1 MVSEIYPSRGDDSIK
16 LIASYNEILYT
27 NIILQI
33 NEKKCQFVKNITY
46 KEREYMSKTINFLNK
61 VAFAIVTILVLISTA
76 AVVRAE
82 EDNIDLSGLK
92 KELVLYNADGD
103 IDGDGVEDLW
113 VGFRYDSDDYD
124 SYLEV
129 TYNGK
134 TLSSLLDEG
143 YIVEYKLYAQSTS
156 GSSWGQWTALT
167 NNDIKDNIINLSYF
181 LYGDNLCEFR
191 ISSNTGNLISLSD
204 RIICSPFNITF
215 PINISSKPYIYDSNS
230 LDGQSIKFS
239 IKYNDCLNLID
250 TNKSASINMEFM
262 YGDGIIDNKVP
273 FFSTNLEYT
282 NYSENITIN
291 DENYTW
297 NYSIITFCCN
307 LAHCDLTN
315 TDYASSKIGYSFTL
329 QNLIGTYY
337 NVEPCEFTFRS
348 ISYKDTSLNPQKKL
362 VINNHENRLEVDETT
377 QLSTEVLSDE
387 ISTDGLIW
395 VSSDENIAK
404 VDENGVV
411 TATGLGRAYIYA
423 TKEDTIELYDY
434 CIVDVVENIPVS
446 NISLD
451 VSTLALK
458 TGEEHQFIPT
468 VEPENALDK
477 TVTWTSSDETIVA
490 VNENGLVTAKSAGT
504 AVITATSNYDKSI
517 SISCTVTVTDPISKV
532 KSITITG
539 IPKVIKY
546 NSSFRLTAIIAPS
559 DAMNNKITW
568 KSSNTK
574 YAAIDSRGNVTI
586 KPAGAGKLVKIT
598 AKAQD
603 GSGVSKTV
611 TLKIRPNTVK
621 VTKLKIKP
629 SKTTVTAGKSVKL
642 TAVVTPSNASNK
654 KVTWKSSNTK
664 YATVNSK
671 GVVVTKKAG
680 KGKTVKITAISKDNS
695 KVKATVI
702 IKIKK

>member
-1 MVSEIYPSRGDDSIK
+1 
-16 LIASYNEILYT
+16 
-27 NIILQI
+27 
-33 NEKKCQFVKNITY
+33 
-46 KEREYMSKTINFLNK
+46 MSKTINFLNK

-76 AVVRAE
+76 TVVRAE

-143 YIVEYKLYAQSTS
+143 YIVEYKSYAQSTS

-167 NNDIKDNIINLSYF
+167 NNDIKNNIINLSYF

-215 PINISSKPYIYDSNS
+215 PINISSEPYIYDSNN

-239 IKYNDCLNLID
+239 VKYNDCLNLID
-250 TNKSASINMEFM
+250 ANKSASINMEFM
-262 YGDGIIDNKVP
+262 YGDGIIDDKVP
-273 FFSTNLEYT
+273 FFPTNLEYT
-282 NYSENITIN
+282 NYSENITI
-291 DENYTW
+291 DGENYTW
-297 NYSIITFCCN
+297 NYSIITFYCN

-315 TDYASSKIGYSFTL
+315 TDYDSSKIGYSFTL

-377 QLSTEVLSDE
+377 QLSTKVLSDE
-387 ISTDGLIW
+387 ISTDGLMW
-395 VSSDENIAK
+395 VSSDDNIAK
-404 VDENGVV
+404 VDENGIV

-434 CIVDVVENIPVS
+434 CIVDVVENIPIS

-458 TGEEHQFIPT
+458 TGDEHQFIPT
-468 VEPENALDK
+468 VEPENALDR
-477 TVTWTSSDETIVA
+477 TVTWTSSDETIA
-490 VNENGLVTAKSAGT
+490 TVNENGLVTAKSAGT
-504 AVITATSNYDKSI
+504 VVITATSNYDPTI
-517 SISCTVTVTDPISKV
+517 SSTCHIIVTDPIYKV

-539 IPKVIKY
+539 MPKTIKP
-546 NSSFRLTAIIAPS
+546 NSNFTLTAI
-559 DAMNNKITW
+559 
-568 KSSNTK
+568 
-574 YAAIDSRGNVTI
+574 V
-586 KPAGAGKLVKIT
+586 L
-598 AKAQD
+598 
-603 GSGVSKTV
+603 
-611 TLKIRPNTVK
+611 
-621 VTKLKIKP
+621 
-629 SKTTVTAGKSVKL
+629 
-642 TAVVTPSNASNK
+642 PSNATNN
-654 KVTWKSSNTK
+654 KVTWQSSNTK
-664 YATVNSK
+664 YATVNSRGSVSIK
-671 GVVVTKKAG
+671 SAGAGKTVKITATAKDGSNVKKTVTLKISKIPVKKITLKVSSTKVIAGKSIKIKATVSPSNATTKKLKWSSSNTKYATVTSSGVVKTKKAG
-680 KGKTVKITAISKDNS
+680 KGKTVTITAVSKDNGKIKGS
-695 KVKATVI
+695 VK
-702 IKIKK
+702 IKIK

>member
-1 MVSEIYPSRGDDSIK
+1 
-16 LIASYNEILYT
+16 
-27 NIILQI
+27 
-33 NEKKCQFVKNITY
+33 
-46 KEREYMSKTINFLNK
+46 MSKTINFLNK

-76 AVVRAE
+76 TVVRAE

-143 YIVEYKLYAQSTS
+143 YIVEYRSFRQSIS
-156 GSSWGQWTALT
+156 GISWGDWIDLKNT
-167 NNDIKDNIINLSYF
+167 DIKNNIIDLSDF
-181 LYGDNLCEFR
+181 LSVCEFK
-191 ISSNTGNLISLSD
+191 IFSDTGNLISSSD
-204 RIICSPFNITF
+204 RIICSPVYITF
-215 PINISSKPYIYDSNS
+215 PIDISTKPYIYDSCN

-250 TNKSASINMEFM
+250 ANKSASINMEFM

-282 NYSENITIN
+282 NYSENITI
-291 DENYTW
+291 DGENYTW
-297 NYSIITFCCN
+297 NYSIITFYCN

-377 QLSTEVLSDE
+377 QLSTKVLSDE
-387 ISTDGLIW
+387 ISTDGLMW

-477 TVTWTSSDETIVA
+477 TVTWTSSDETIA
-490 VNENGLVTAKSAGT
+490 TVNENGLVTAKSAGT
-504 AVITATSNYDKSI
+504 VVITATSNYDKSI
-517 SISCTVTVTDPISKV
+517 SISCTVTVTDPVSKA

-586 KPAGAGKLVKIT
+586 KSAGAGKSVKIT

-611 TLKIRPNTVK
+611 TLKIQPNTVK
-621 VTKLKIKP
+621 VTKLKIKA
-629 SKTTVTAGKSVKL
+629 SKTTVTAGKSVKM
-642 TAVVTPSNASNK
+642 TAVITPSNASNK

-680 KGKTVKITAISKDNS
+680 RGKNVKITAISKDNS
-695 KVKATVI
+695 RAKATI
-702 IKIKK
+702 TLRIK

>member
-1 MVSEIYPSRGDDSIK
+1 MVSEISPSRGDDSIK

-76 AVVRAE
+76 TVVRAE

-124 SYLEV
+124 YYLEV

-143 YIVEYKLYAQSTS
+143 YIIEYRAFAQSIA
-156 GSSWGQWTALT
+156 GVSWGDWIDLKNT
-167 NNDIKDNIINLSYF
+167 DIKNNIIDLSDF
-181 LYGDNLCEFR
+181 LSVCEFK
-191 ISSNTGNLISLSD
+191 IFSDTGNLISSSD
-204 RIICSPFNITF
+204 RIICSPVYITF
-215 PINISSKPYIYDSNS
+215 PINISTKPYIYDFCN

-239 IKYNDCLNLID
+239 IKYNDCLSLID
-250 TNKSASINMEFM
+250 PNKAASINMEFM

-282 NYSENITIN
+282 NYSENITI
-291 DENYTW
+291 DGENYTW
-297 NYSIITFCCN
+297 NYSIITFYCN

-315 TDYASSKIGYSFTL
+315 TDYDSSKIGYSFTL

-458 TGEEHQFIPT
+458 TGDEHQFIPT
-468 VEPENALDK
+468 VEPENALDR
-477 TVTWTSSDETIVA
+477 TVTWTSSDETIA
-490 VNENGLVTAKSAGT
+490 TVNENGLVTAKSAGT

-586 KPAGAGKLVKIT
+586 KPAGAGKSVKIT

>member
-1 MVSEIYPSRGDDSIK
+1 
-16 LIASYNEILYT
+16 
-27 NIILQI
+27 
-33 NEKKCQFVKNITY
+33 
-46 KEREYMSKTINFLNK
+46 MSKTINFLNK
-61 VAFAIVTILVLISTA
+61 VAFAIVTILVLISTTT
-76 AVVRAE
+76 VVRAE

-124 SYLEV
+124 YYLEV

-143 YIVEYKLYAQSTS
+143 YIVEYRSFRQSIS
-156 GSSWGQWTALT
+156 GISWGDWIDLKNT
-167 NNDIKDNIINLSYF
+167 DIKNNIIDLSDF
-181 LYGDNLCEFR
+181 LSVCEFK
-191 ISSNTGNLISLSD
+191 IFSDTGNLISSSN
-204 RIICSPFNITF
+204 RIICSPVYITF
-215 PINISSKPYIYDSNS
+215 PIDISTKPYIYDSNN

-239 IKYNDCLNLID
+239 VKYNDCLNLID
-250 TNKSASINMEFM
+250 ANKSASINMEFM
-262 YGDGIIDNKVP
+262 YGDGIIDDKVP
-273 FFSTNLEYT
+273 FFPTNLEYT
-282 NYSENITIN
+282 NYSENITI
-291 DENYTW
+291 DGENYTW
-297 NYSIITFCCN
+297 NYSIITFYCN

-315 TDYASSKIGYSFTL
+315 TDYDSSKIGYSFTL

-377 QLSTEVLSDE
+377 QLSTKVLSDE
-387 ISTDGLIW
+387 ISTDGLMW

-468 VEPENALDK
+468 VEPEKAVDK
-477 TVTWTSSDETIVA
+477 SLTWTSSDETIA
-490 VNENGLVTAKSAGT
+490 TVNENGLVTAKSAGT
-504 AVITATSNYDKSI
+504 VVITATSNYDPTI
-517 SISCTVTVTDPISKV
+517 SSTCHIIVTDPIYKV

-539 IPKVIKY
+539 MPKTIKP
-546 NSSFRLTAIIAPS
+546 NSNFTLTAI
-559 DAMNNKITW
+559 
-568 KSSNTK
+568 
-574 YAAIDSRGNVTI
+574 V
-586 KPAGAGKLVKIT
+586 L
-598 AKAQD
+598 
-603 GSGVSKTV
+603 
-611 TLKIRPNTVK
+611 
-621 VTKLKIKP
+621 
-629 SKTTVTAGKSVKL
+629 
-642 TAVVTPSNASNK
+642 PSNATNN
-654 KVTWKSSNTK
+654 KVTWQSSNTK
-664 YATVNSK
+664 YATVNSRGSVSIK
-671 GVVVTKKAG
+671 SAGAGKTVKITATAKDGSNVKKTVTLKISKIPVKKITLKVPSTKVIAGKSIKIKAAVSPSNATTKKLKWSSSNTKYATVTSSGVVKTKKAG
-680 KGKTVKITAISKDNS
+680 KGKNVTITAASKDNGKIKGS
-695 KVKATVI
+695 VK
-702 IKIKK
+702 IKIK

>member
-1 MVSEIYPSRGDDSIK
+1 
-16 LIASYNEILYT
+16 
-27 NIILQI
+27 
-33 NEKKCQFVKNITY
+33 
-46 KEREYMSKTINFLNK
+46 MSKTINFLNK

-76 AVVRAE
+76 TVVRAE

-124 SYLEV
+124 YYLEV

-143 YIVEYKLYAQSTS
+143 YIVEYRSFSQSIS
-156 GSSWGQWTALT
+156 DVSWGDWI
-167 NNDIKDNIINLSYF
+167 DIKNTDIKNNIIDLSDF
-181 LYGDNLCEFR
+181 LSVCEFK
-191 ISSNTGNLISLSD
+191 ISSNTGDLISLSD
-204 RIICSPFNITF
+204 KIICSPVYITF
-215 PINISSKPYIYDSNS
+215 PVDISTKPYIYDSCN

-250 TNKSASINMEFM
+250 ANKAASINMEFI
-262 YGDGIIDNKVP
+262 YGDGSMDSNVP
-273 FFSTNLEYT
+273 FFPTNLEYT
-282 NYSENITIN
+282 NYSENITI
-291 DENYTW
+291 DGENYTW
-297 NYSIITFCCN
+297 NYSLVTFYCN
-307 LAHCDLTN
+307 FAHYDLIN
-315 TDYASSKIGYSFTL
+315 TDYESSKIGYEFSL
-329 QNLIGTYY
+329 KNLIGKYY
-337 NVEPCEFTFRS
+337 NVEPCTFYFDS
-348 ISYKDTSLNPQKKL
+348 ITYKDTSLNPQKKL
-362 VINNHENRLEVDETT
+362 VINNHENRLEVNETT

-387 ISTDGLIW
+387 FSTDGLIW

-434 CIVDVVENIPVS
+434 CIVDVVENIPIS

-458 TGEEHQFIPT
+458 TGDEHQFIPT
-468 VEPENALDK
+468 VEPENALDR
-477 TVTWTSSDETIVA
+477 TVTWTSSDETIA
-490 VNENGLVTAKSAGT
+490 TVNENGLVTAKSAGT

-586 KPAGAGKLVKIT
+586 KPAGAGKSVKIT

>member
-1 MVSEIYPSRGDDSIK
+1 
-16 LIASYNEILYT
+16 
-27 NIILQI
+27 
-33 NEKKCQFVKNITY
+33 
-46 KEREYMSKTINFLNK
+46 MSKTINFLNK

-76 AVVRAE
+76 TVVRAE

-143 YIVEYKLYAQSTS
+143 YIVEYKSYAQSTS

-167 NNDIKDNIINLSYF
+167 NNDIKNNIINLSYF

-215 PINISSKPYIYDSNS
+215 PINISSEPYIYDSNN

-239 IKYNDCLNLID
+239 VKYNDCLNLID
-250 TNKSASINMEFM
+250 ANKSASINMEFM
-262 YGDGIIDNKVP
+262 YGDGIIDDKVP
-273 FFSTNLEYT
+273 FFPTNLEYT

-291 DENYTW
+291 SENYTW
-297 NYSIITFCCN
+297 NYSIITFYCN

-315 TDYASSKIGYSFTL
+315 TDYDSSKIGYSFTL

-377 QLSTEVLSDE
+377 QLSTKVLSDE
-387 ISTDGLIW
+387 ISTDGLMW
-395 VSSDENIAK
+395 VSSDDNIAK

-434 CIVDVVENIPVS
+434 CIVDVVENIPIS

-458 TGEEHQFIPT
+458 TGDEHQFIPT
-468 VEPENALDK
+468 VEPENALDR
-477 TVTWTSSDETIVA
+477 TVTWTSSDETIA
-490 VNENGLVTAKSAGT
+490 TVNENGLVTAKSAGT
-504 AVITATSNYDKSI
+504 VVITATSNYDPTI
-517 SISCTVTVTDPISKV
+517 SSTCHIIVTDPIYKV

-539 IPKVIKY
+539 MPKTTIRP
-546 NSSFRLTAIIAPS
+546 NSNFTLTAIVLPS
-559 DAMNNKITW
+559 SATNN
-568 KSSNTK
+568 
-574 YAAIDSRGNVTI
+574 
-586 KPAGAGKLVKIT
+586 
-598 AKAQD
+598 
-603 GSGVSKTV
+603 
-611 TLKIRPNTVK
+611 
-621 VTKLKIKP
+621 
-629 SKTTVTAGKSVKL
+629 
-642 TAVVTPSNASNK
+642 
-654 KVTWKSSNTK
+654 KVTWQSSNTK
-664 YATVNSK
+664 YATVNSRGSVSIK
-671 GVVVTKKAG
+671 SAGAGKTVKITATAKDGSNVKKTVTFKISKIPVKKITLKVSSTKVIAGKSIKIKATVSPSNATTKKLKWSSSNTKYATVTSSGVVKTKKSG
-680 KGKTVKITAISKDNS
+680 KGKTVKITAKTTDGSN
-695 KVKATVI
+695 VKKTVTL
-702 IKIKK
+702 KLV

>member
-1 MVSEIYPSRGDDSIK
+1 
-16 LIASYNEILYT
+16 
-27 NIILQI
+27 
-33 NEKKCQFVKNITY
+33 
-46 KEREYMSKTINFLNK
+46 MSKTINFLNK

-76 AVVRAE
+76 TVVRAE

-143 YIVEYKLYAQSTS
+143 YIVEYKSYAQSTS

-167 NNDIKDNIINLSYF
+167 NNDIKNNIINLSYF

-215 PINISSKPYIYDSNS
+215 PINISSEPYIYDSNN

-239 IKYNDCLNLID
+239 VKYNDCLNLID
-250 TNKSASINMEFM
+250 ANKSASINMEFM
-262 YGDGIIDNKVP
+262 YGDGIIDDKVP
-273 FFSTNLEYT
+273 FFPTNLEYT

-291 DENYTW
+291 SENYTW
-297 NYSIITFCCN
+297 NYSIITFYCN

-315 TDYASSKIGYSFTL
+315 TDYDSSKIGYSFTL

-377 QLSTEVLSDE
+377 QLSTKVLSDE
-387 ISTDGLIW
+387 ISTDGLMW
-395 VSSDENIAK
+395 VSSDDNIAK

-434 CIVDVVENIPVS
+434 CIVDVVENIPIS

-458 TGEEHQFIPT
+458 TGDEHQFIPT
-468 VEPENALDK
+468 VEPENALDR
-477 TVTWTSSDETIVA
+477 TVTWTSSDETIA
-490 VNENGLVTAKSAGT
+490 TVNENGLVTAKSAGT
-504 AVITATSNYDKSI
+504 VVITATSNYDPTI
-517 SISCTVTVTDPISKV
+517 SSTCHIIVTDPIYKV

-539 IPKVIKY
+539 MPKTTIRP
-546 NSSFRLTAIIAPS
+546 NSNFTLTAIVLPS
-559 DAMNNKITW
+559 SATNN
-568 KSSNTK
+568 
-574 YAAIDSRGNVTI
+574 
-586 KPAGAGKLVKIT
+586 
-598 AKAQD
+598 
-603 GSGVSKTV
+603 
-611 TLKIRPNTVK
+611 
-621 VTKLKIKP
+621 
-629 SKTTVTAGKSVKL
+629 
-642 TAVVTPSNASNK
+642 
-654 KVTWKSSNTK
+654 KVTWQSSNTK
-664 YATVNSK
+664 YATVNSRGSVSIK
-671 GVVVTKKAG
+671 SAGAGKTVKITATAKDGSNVKKTVTLKISKIPVKKITLKVSSTKVIAGKSIKIKATVSPSNATTKKLKWSSSNTKYATVTSSGVVKTKKSG
-680 KGKTVKITAISKDNS
+680 KGKTVKITAKTTDGSN
-695 KVKATVI
+695 VKKTVTL
-702 IKIKK
+702 KIK

>member
-1 MVSEIYPSRGDDSIK
+1 MVSEISPSRGDDSIK

-76 AVVRAE
+76 TVVRAE

-124 SYLEV
+124 YYLEV

-143 YIVEYKLYAQSTS
+143 YIIEYRAFAQSIS
-156 GSSWGQWTALT
+156 GVSWGDWIDLKNT
-167 NNDIKDNIINLSYF
+167 DIKNNIIDLSDF
-181 LYGDNLCEFR
+181 LSVCEFK
-191 ISSNTGNLISLSD
+191 IFSDTGNLISSSD
-204 RIICSPFNITF
+204 RIICSPVYITF
-215 PINISSKPYIYDSNS
+215 PIDISTKPYIYDSNN

-239 IKYNDCLNLID
+239 VKYNDCLNLID
-250 TNKSASINMEFM
+250 ANKSASINMEFM
-262 YGDGIIDNKVP
+262 YGDGIIDDKVP
-273 FFSTNLEYT
+273 FFPTNLEYT
-282 NYSENITIN
+282 NYSENITI
-291 DENYTW
+291 DGENYTW
-297 NYSIITFCCN
+297 NYSIITFYCN

-315 TDYASSKIGYSFTL
+315 TDYDSSKIGYSFTL

-377 QLSTEVLSDE
+377 QLSTKVLSDE
-387 ISTDGLIW
+387 ISTDGLMW
-395 VSSDENIAK
+395 VSSDDNIAK

-434 CIVDVVENIPVS
+434 CIVDVVENIPIS

-468 VEPENALDK
+468 VEPENALDR

-586 KPAGAGKLVKIT
+586 KSAGAGKSVKIT

-611 TLKIRPNTVK
+611 TLKIRSNTVK
-621 VTKLKIKP
+621 VTKLKIKS
-629 SKTTVTAGKSVKL
+629 SKTKITAGKSVKL
-642 TAVVTPSNASNK
+642 KVAITPSNAANK

>member
-1 MVSEIYPSRGDDSIK
+1 
-16 LIASYNEILYT
+16 
-27 NIILQI
+27 
-33 NEKKCQFVKNITY
+33 
-46 KEREYMSKTINFLNK
+46 MSKTINFLNK

-76 AVVRAE
+76 TVVRAD
-82 EDNIDLSGLK
+82 EDAIDVSGLK

-124 SYLEV
+124 YYLEV

-143 YIVEYKLYAQSTS
+143 YIIEYRAFAQSIS
-156 GSSWGQWTALT
+156 GSSRGDWITLT
-167 NNDIKDNIINLSYF
+167 NISMKNNIINLSDI
-181 LYGDNLCEFR
+181 GDTVCEFK

-204 RIICSPFNITF
+204 RIICFPAYITF
-215 PINISSKPYIYDSNS
+215 PMNISSKPYIYDSNS

-239 IKYNDCLNLID
+239 IKYNDCLSLID
-250 TNKSASINMEFM
+250 PNKAAYINMNFI
-262 YGDGIIDNKVP
+262 YGDGAMDNKVP
-273 FFSTNLEYT
+273 FFPTNLEYT
-282 NYSENITIN
+282 NYSENITI
-291 DENYTW
+291 DGENYTW
-297 NYSIITFCCN
+297 NYSIINFYCN
-307 LAHCDLTN
+307 LAHYDLSNTN
-315 TDYASSKIGYSFTL
+315 YSSSEINYEFTL
-329 QNLIGTYY
+329 NNLIGDHY
-337 NVEPCEFTFRS
+337 NKEPCTFIFAS
-348 ISYKDTSLNPQKKL
+348 NSYKDTSLNPQKKL
-362 VINNHENRLEVDETT
+362 VINNHENRLEVNETT
-377 QLSTEVLSDE
+377 QLSTKVLSDE

-458 TGEEHQFIPT
+458 TGDEHQFIPT

-477 TVTWTSSDETIVA
+477 TVTWTSNDETIVA

-504 AVITATSNYDKSI
+504 VVITATSNYDKSI
-517 SISCTVTVTDPISKV
+517 SISCTVTVTDPVSKA

-586 KPAGAGKLVKIT
+586 KSAGAGKSVKIT

-611 TLKIRPNTVK
+611 TLKIQPNTVK
-621 VTKLKIKP
+621 VTKLKIKA
-629 SKTTVTAGKSVKL
+629 SKTTVTAGKSVKM
-642 TAVVTPSNASNK
+642 TAVITPSNASNR

-680 KGKTVKITAISKDNS
+680 RGKNVKITAISKDNS
-695 KVKATVI
+695 RAKATITLRYKNVT
-702 IKIKK
+702 

>member
-1 MVSEIYPSRGDDSIK
+1 M
-16 LIASYNEILYT
+16 
-27 NIILQI
+27 
-33 NEKKCQFVKNITY
+33 
-46 KEREYMSKTINFLNK
+46 
-61 VAFAIVTILVLISTA
+61 
-76 AVVRAE
+76 
-82 EDNIDLSGLK
+82 
-92 KELVLYNADGD
+92 
-103 IDGDGVEDLW
+103 
-113 VGFRYDSDDYD
+113 
-124 SYLEV
+124 
-129 TYNGK
+129 
-134 TLSSLLDEG
+134 
-143 YIVEYKLYAQSTS
+143 
-156 GSSWGQWTALT
+156 
-167 NNDIKDNIINLSYF
+167 
-181 LYGDNLCEFR
+181 
-191 ISSNTGNLISLSD
+191 
-204 RIICSPFNITF
+204 
-215 PINISSKPYIYDSNS
+215 
-230 LDGQSIKFS
+230 
-239 IKYNDCLNLID
+239 
-250 TNKSASINMEFM
+250 
-262 YGDGIIDNKVP
+262 
-273 FFSTNLEYT
+273 
-282 NYSENITIN
+282 
-291 DENYTW
+291 
-297 NYSIITFCCN
+297 
-307 LAHCDLTN
+307 
-315 TDYASSKIGYSFTL
+315 
-329 QNLIGTYY
+329 
-337 NVEPCEFTFRS
+337 
-348 ISYKDTSLNPQKKL
+348 
-362 VINNHENRLEVDETT
+362 
-377 QLSTEVLSDE
+377 
-387 ISTDGLIW
+387 
-395 VSSDENIAK
+395 
-404 VDENGVV
+404 
-411 TATGLGRAYIYA
+411 
-423 TKEDTIELYDY
+423 
-434 CIVDVVENIPVS
+434 
-446 NISLD
+446 
-451 VSTLALK
+451 
-458 TGEEHQFIPT
+458 
-468 VEPENALDK
+468 
-477 TVTWTSSDETIVA
+477 A

-586 KPAGAGKLVKIT
+586 KPAGAGKSVKIT

>member
-1 MVSEIYPSRGDDSIK
+1 
-16 LIASYNEILYT
+16 
-27 NIILQI
+27 
-33 NEKKCQFVKNITY
+33 
-46 KEREYMSKTINFLNK
+46 MSKTINFLNK

-76 AVVRAE
+76 TVVRAE

-143 YIVEYKLYAQSTS
+143 YIVEYRSFRQSIS
-156 GSSWGQWTALT
+156 GISWGDWIDLKNT
-167 NNDIKDNIINLSYF
+167 DIKNNIIDLSDF
-181 LYGDNLCEFR
+181 LSVCEFK
-191 ISSNTGNLISLSD
+191 IFSDTGNLISSSD
-204 RIICSPFNITF
+204 RIICSPVYITF
-215 PINISSKPYIYDSNS
+215 PIDISTKPYIYDSCN

-250 TNKSASINMEFM
+250 ANKSASINMEFM

-282 NYSENITIN
+282 NYSENITI
-291 DENYTW
+291 DGENYTW
-297 NYSIITFCCN
+297 NYSIITFYCN

-377 QLSTEVLSDE
+377 QLSTKVLSDE
-387 ISTDGLIW
+387 ISTDGLMW

-477 TVTWTSSDETIVA
+477 TVTWTSSDETIA
-490 VNENGLVTAKSAGT
+490 TVNENGLVTAKSAGT
-504 AVITATSNYDKSI
+504 VVITATSNYDKSI
-517 SISCTVTVTDPISKV
+517 SISCTVTVTDPVSKA

-586 KPAGAGKLVKIT
+586 KSAGAGKSVKIT

-611 TLKIRPNTVK
+611 TLKIQPNTVK
-621 VTKLKIKP
+621 VTKLKIKA
-629 SKTTVTAGKSVKL
+629 SKTTVTAGKSVKM
-642 TAVVTPSNASNK
+642 TAVITPSNASNR

-680 KGKTVKITAISKDNS
+680 RGKNVKITAISKDNS
-695 KVKATVI
+695 RAKATI
-702 IKIKK
+702 TLRIK

>member
-1 MVSEIYPSRGDDSIK
+1 
-16 LIASYNEILYT
+16 
-27 NIILQI
+27 
-33 NEKKCQFVKNITY
+33 
-46 KEREYMSKTINFLNK
+46 MSKTINFLNK

-76 AVVRAE
+76 TVVRAE
-82 EDNIDLSGLK
+82 DENTDVTEPE

-103 IDGDGVEDLW
+103 IDGDGLEDLW
-113 VGFRYDSDDYD
+113 VGFRYENSEEKTCLEIFYNDKSLTSLIEEGYTVEYRYFNEYPTSTSWIDWYPISDLDIYD
-124 SYLEV
+124 
-129 TYNGK
+129 K
-134 TLSSLLDEG
+134 TLYLSDGGDGNIYQFRLLNTDG
-143 YIVEYKLYAQSTS
+143 NIVSTS
-156 GSSWGQWTALT
+156 
-167 NNDIKDNIINLSYF
+167 
-181 LYGDNLCEFR
+181 
-191 ISSNTGNLISLSD
+191 D
-204 RIICSPFNITF
+204 RLVTDTKTTSF
-215 PINISSKPYIYDSNS
+215 PIILSSIPYNYDYYD
-230 LDGQSIKFS
+230 LDGKSVQITL
-239 IKYNDCLNLID
+239 KYNDNLVLKDTTEKEDITISPLNPLGSLDSKTPYFI
-250 TNKSASINMEFM
+250 TNFK
-262 YGDGIIDNKVP
+262 
-273 FFSTNLEYT
+273 YT
-282 NYSENITIN
+282 NHSEILCIN
-291 DENYTW
+291 GKDYIW
-297 NYSIITFCCN
+297 NYCLVTFYCN
-307 LAHCDLTN
+307 FAHYELTN
-315 TDYASSKIGYSFTL
+315 IDYNPLLTSYQFNLK
-329 QNLIGTYY
+329 NLIGKRYITEACPFYY
-337 NVEPCEFTFRS
+337 N
-348 ISYKDTSLNPQKKL
+348 IYSYKASTLTPQKKL

-387 ISTDGLIW
+387 ISTDGLMW

-458 TGEEHQFIPT
+458 TGEEHQFIVA

-517 SISCTVTVTDPISKV
+517 SISCIVTVTDPISKA

-586 KPAGAGKLVKIT
+586 KPAGVGKSVKIT

-621 VTKLKIKP
+621 VTKLKIKS
-629 SKTTVTAGKSVKL
+629 SKTKITAGKSVKL
-642 TAVVTPSNASNK
+642 KVVITPSNAANK

-680 KGKTVKITAISKDNS
+680 RGKTVKITAILKDNS
-695 KVKATVI
+695 KAKATI
-702 IKIKK
+702 TLKIK